1 MQECEICGKRAE
13 VVYEIDFE
21 GVRTLAC
28 EKCARGRQV
37 IGVLGQKKQPTPQG
51 GRQAAQQEQEAM
63 SEELAE
69 NYGEL
74 IRSARE
80 RMSLP
85 LKVLAERISEKEST
99 LAKVEKQETLPS
111 EKTRKKLERE
121 LGIRLIVKV
130 PASARQPQREPDR
143 ITLGDMIKPEKGGD
157 E

>member
-1 MQECEICGKRAE
+1 MHECEICGKRTE
-13 VVYEIDFE
+13 TVYEIDFE

-28 EKCARGRQV
+28 EKCAKGRQV
-37 IGVLGQKKQPTPQG
+37 MGVLGQKKQPEARGDKRAVQ
-51 GRQAAQQEQEAM
+51 QAYEAV
-63 SEELAE
+63 SEELAD

-74 IRSARE
+74 IRNARE

-99 LAKVEKQETLPS
+99 LARVEKQETLPS
-111 EKTRKKLERE
+111 EKTRKKLEKE

-130 PASARQPQREPDR
+130 PASPRQPQHEQDK
-143 ITLGDMIKPEKGGD
+143 ITLGDMIKPNKGGD